1 VRADALIGVKARIAC
16 QAPGGAL
23 DGIRHAGAA
32 HKMVN
37 MTAIICGWGGRPKDA
52 RREDPKC

>member
-16 QAPGGAL
+16 QALGGAL
-23 DGIRHAGAA
+23 DGIRRTGSA

-37 MTAIICGWGGRPKDA
+37 MTTII
-52 RREDPKC
+52 

>member
-16 QAPGGAL
+16 QALGGAL
-23 DGIRHAGAA
+23 DGIRRTGAA

-37 MTAIICGWGGRPKDA
+37 MTTII
-52 RREDPKC
+52 